1 MWEMGALVETLEK
14 IGFFP
19 KEIGHSGEYM
29 IKGSLRLSIVVG
41 WVLVLAPS
49 VWATQG

>member
-1 MWEMGALVETLEK
+1 MKTLERL
-14 IGFFP
+14 GLFT

-29 IKGSLRLSIVVG
+29 TKGWLPLSIVVG

>member
-1 MWEMGALVETLEK
+1 MQTLERL
-14 IGFFP
+14 GLFP
-19 KEIGHSGEYM
+19 KELSHSGEYM
-29 IKGSLRLSIVVG
+29 TKGWLCFSIVDG